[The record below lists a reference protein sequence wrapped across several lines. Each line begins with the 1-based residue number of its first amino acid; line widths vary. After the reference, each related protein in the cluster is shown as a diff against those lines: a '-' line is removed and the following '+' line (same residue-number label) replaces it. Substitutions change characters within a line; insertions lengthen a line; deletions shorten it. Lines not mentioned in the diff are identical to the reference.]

1 MPGFDFS
8 NYNRNAAL
16 HARGVPLPKAT
27 STGTTIVGCIYDG
40 GVVIAADTRATS
52 GPIVADKNCEKLH
65 YISPQ
70 IWCAGAGTAADTE
83 FTTALISSQLE
94 LHSLSTG
101 RKPRVVTCMTLLKQ
115 HLFKYQGYIGAY
127 LVVAGVDP
135 TGTHL
140 FTVHA
145 HGSTDKLPYVTMGS
159 GSLAAM
165 SVFETQ
171 WKPTMTKEDA
181 MELCSQ
187 AIQAGI
193 FNDLGSGSNVDLA
206 VITAEKTTL
215 HRGHVKPNE
224 RSQKLKNYKFAR
236 GTTAVLN
243 EKIITKDEI
252 GKYVSVE
259 EVETEEMEVDA
270 PRAFA
275 FDLVDR
281 TLWPKLETYRYCTAV
296 VYLHLP
302 AGPSCRILALAK
314 LYGSTWVK
322 RHGVYLF
329 EMLVDSDWDGRWA
342 GRQLNSLRNRWPY
355 EYHMALPIDAAERR
369 DPTIYENPYWTR
381 FCSNHPHPWAQNALV
396 SCWSASWSSA
406 SSSSG
411 GNIV

>member
-65 YISPQ
+65 YIAPN

-94 LHSLSTG
+94 LHALSTG

-115 HLFKYQGYIGAY
+115 HLFKYQGHIGAY

-171 WKPTMTKEDA
+171 WKAKLNRDEA
-181 MELCSQ
+181 VALCAE

-193 FNDLGSGSNVDLA
+193 FNDLGSGSNVDVA
-206 VITAEKTTL
+206 VITTDRTSL
-215 HRGHVKPNE
+215 LRNYITPN
-224 RSQKLKNYKFAR
+224 QKAPKLGRYIFPK

-243 EKIITKDEI
+243 QKIIRKDDL
-252 GKYVSVE
+252 GNYVTVHDLPP
-259 EVETEEMEVDA
+259 TEEGETGEKMEVD
-270 PRAFA
+270 
-275 FDLVDR
+275 
-281 TLWPKLETYRYCTAV
+281 T
-296 VYLHLP
+296 
-302 AGPSCRILALAK
+302 
-314 LYGSTWVK
+314 
-322 RHGVYLF
+322 
-329 EMLVDSDWDGRWA
+329 
-342 GRQLNSLRNRWPY
+342 
-355 EYHMALPIDAAERR
+355 
-369 DPTIYENPYWTR
+369 
-381 FCSNHPHPWAQNALV
+381 
-396 SCWSASWSSA
+396 
-406 SSSSG
+406 
-411 GNIV
+411 

>member
-40 GVVIAADTRATS
+40 GVVVCASAMNPEHLESLEWSYLSVIAADTRATS

-115 HLFKYQGYIGAY
+115 HLFRYQGYIGAY

-171 WKPTMTKEDA
+171 WKPDLSEEEAVKLASDA
-181 MELCSQ
+181 IL
-187 AIQAGI
+187 AGVW
-193 FNDLGSGSNVDLA
+193 NDLGSGSNVDVA
-206 VITAEKTTL
+206 VITKDKTTL
-215 HRGHVKPNE
+215 KRNFIKPNE
-224 RSQKLKNYKFAR
+224 KSAKLQSYAFPK

-243 EKIITKDEI
+243 EKIITKNEI
-252 GKYVSVE
+252 GRYVSVE
-259 EVETEEMEVDA
+259 EVPLEESKMD
-270 PRAFA
+270 
-275 FDLVDR
+275 
-281 TLWPKLETYRYCTAV
+281 
-296 VYLHLP
+296 
-302 AGPSCRILALAK
+302 
-314 LYGSTWVK
+314 
-322 RHGVYLF
+322 
-329 EMLVDSDWDGRWA
+329 
-342 GRQLNSLRNRWPY
+342 
-355 EYHMALPIDAAERR
+355 ID
-369 DPTIYENPYWTR
+369 P
-381 FCSNHPHPWAQNALV
+381 
-396 SCWSASWSSA
+396 
-406 SSSSG
+406 
-411 GNIV
+411 